1 MNVFVV
7 ACMGFTIWDEY
18 DAPEFSLLVHFW
30 KVFVYI
36 YVLVEGR
43 KARQY
48 YFRKKIVFLLLK
60 KLTHGHEYVM

>member
-1 MNVFVV
+1 
-7 ACMGFTIWDEY
+7 MGFTIWDEY

-30 KVFVYI
+30 KVFVYTI
-36 YVLVEGR
+36 R
-43 KARQY
+43 ISRRKKARQY

>member
-36 YVLVEGR
+36 RFSRRKEGTAVL
-43 KARQY
+43 
-48 YFRKKIVFLLLK
+48 FS
-60 KLTHGHEYVM
+60 

>member
-36 YVLVEGR
+36 R
-43 KARQY
+43 ISRRKKARQY
-48 YFRKKIVFLLLK
+48 YFRKKK
-60 KLTHGHEYVM
+60 K